1 MTSSFIRSVSC
12 LGLQNSLKIY
22 YRNLLTVPN
31 LPEVTEVTS
40 REVTEHHSHWLGDLQ
55 PWLHGD
61 QRAIHLQLCHAGMAR
76 DLTNEMATAV
86 LVAFKAS
93 SHQSAMR
100 STFAN
105 VGVHLHHLHSE
116 PQSLTIFLTHSFLP
130 CHEPHGSVLLTSR
143 LQVSLR
149 ME

>member
-100 STFAN
+100 STFGKCWSSSPSSALRASKLN
-105 VGVHLHHLHSE
+105 HFPHSLF
-116 PQSLTIFLTHSFLP
+116 PP
-130 CHEPHGSVLLTSR
+130 VP
-143 LQVSLR
+143 
-149 ME
+149 